1 MNWQILNLVISILWI
16 VGLESVC
23 ARDLEERFRSID
35 FEPEMWNT
43 NLDKAPDG
51 WKQRIGPGFPAYNKF
66 TIDEVTFKGERWG
79 EGTLHVELDGGS
91 AEISS
96 PKTTISPDY
105 SIVLEGWTFL
115 KPSKQNEVNEA
126 WVSVTLMSEDG
137 KDKETFKT
145 LPIRDQEEWTR
156 FKLGPIEPSESHTQ
170 LEVRL
175 HFGPTRNQDLFGEA
189 WFDNIGLSLLP
200 KLSVETGK
208 LFNVFDKPEDVEVK
222 VNVSGTK
229 TAQSEIH
236 LELRDVDNHVVDEHT
251 IVHRSRLQASNPIGK
266 ISTQRVVYST

>member
-16 VGLESVC
+16 VGLEPVC

-35 FEPEMWNT
+35 FEKEMWNT
-43 NLDKAPDG
+43 NLDDEPDG
-51 WKQRIGPGFPAYNKF
+51 WTQRIGPGLPAYNKF

-126 WVSVTLMSEDG
+126 WVSVTLMSED
-137 KDKETFKT
+137 DKVQQSFQTT
-145 LPIRDQEEWTR
+145 RIRAQNKLTQ
-156 FKLGPIEPSESHTQ
+156 FKLGPIAPSDLVTK
-170 LEVRL
+170 LKITL
-175 HFGPTRNQDLFGEA
+175 HFGPTRNADLFGEA
-189 WFDNIGLSLLP
+189 WFDNIRLSLLP

-208 LFNVFDKPEDVEVK
+208 RFNVFDKPEDVEVK
-222 VNVSGTK
+222 VNVSGPK
-229 TAQSEIH
+229 PAQSEIH

-251 IVHRSRLQASNPIGK
+251 IVHRSRLQASKPIAVK
-266 ISTQRVVYST
+266 SVLKKLEL

>member
-1 MNWQILNLVISILWI
+1 MGQ
-16 VGLESVC
+16 
-23 ARDLEERFRSID
+23 
-35 FEPEMWNT
+35 
-43 NLDKAPDG
+43 
-51 WKQRIGPGFPAYNKF
+51 
-66 TIDEVTFKGERWG
+66 DENEDRRPVKDERWG
-79 EGTLHVELDGGS
+79 EGSLYIELDGGS

-126 WVSVTLMSEDG
+126 WVSVTLMSED
-137 KDKETFKT
+137 DKVQQSFQTT
-145 LPIRDQEEWTR
+145 RIRAQNKWTQ
-156 FKLGPIEPSESHTQ
+156 FKLGPIAPS
-170 LEVRL
+170 
-175 HFGPTRNQDLFGEA
+175 DLAPPRSRFTLARHAKTFGEA
-189 WFDNIGLSLLP
+189 WFDNIRLSLLP

-208 LFNVFDKPEDVEVK
+208 RFNVFDKPEDVEVK

-251 IVHRSRLQASNPIGK
+251 IVHRSSLQASNPIRGNLD
-266 ISTQRVVYST
+266 STGGLLHKTTLMGSG